1 MSGKK
6 LWVGVLAV
14 VTMLAVSAAGQD
26 EKNELTG
33 MIGRTIISDQGIPG
47 ANYFNPF
54 VRSGKGLSFEVNYAR
69 KFIATQ
75 VFSLAGEVPVVFNP
89 DEDLNSG
96 TDVVPIDYS
105 AFFIAPSARL
115 NLFPETAFSP
125 WISFG
130 GGFGHFGENKTLI
143 YGGANPGKSKTT
155 GVLQG
160 GIGLDVKIWHHFSIR
175 GEGRDFWSGEPD
187 FPLAATG
194 KTRQHNYFVGAGVI
208 YRF

>member
-6 LWVGVLAV
+6 LWLGVLAV
-14 VTMLAVSAAGQD
+14 VTTLAVSSAAQD

-33 MIGRTIISDQGIPG
+33 MIGRTIISDQGIQG

-54 VRSGKGLSFEVNYAR
+54 VRSGKGLSFEVNYAH
-69 KFIATQ
+69 KFIVTQ
-75 VFSLAGEVPVVFNP
+75 VFSVAGEVPVLFNP

-105 AFFIAPSARL
+105 GFFIAPSARL
-115 NLFPETAFSP
+115 NLFPTTAFSP

-160 GIGLDVKIWHHFSIR
+160 GIGLDVKIWRHFSIR

-187 FPLAATG
+187 FPLANTG
-194 KTRQHNYFVGAGVI
+194 KTRQHNYFVGGGVI